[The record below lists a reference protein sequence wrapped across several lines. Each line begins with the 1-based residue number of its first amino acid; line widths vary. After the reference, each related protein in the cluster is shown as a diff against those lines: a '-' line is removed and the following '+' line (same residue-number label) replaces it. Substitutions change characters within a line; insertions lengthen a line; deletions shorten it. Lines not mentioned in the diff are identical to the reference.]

1 VEILHI
7 DPKVLIVQIG
17 AFILLLIVFK
27 LFLFKPVLDILD
39 ARRYEIE
46 SEYKDAESFRR
57 EAEELKATYE
67 QRLSAIE
74 DEARTRIAEA
84 LKEGQAM
91 RDEILADTR
100 AQSELILSRA
110 QEEIQR
116 ERDKVVYELR
126 KHVADLAVE
135 AAGKLIEEHLD
146 DEKHRKLVAQFID
159 ELEEAKETRE

>member
-1 VEILHI
+1 MEILHI
-7 DPKVLIVQIG
+7 DPKVLIVQTG

-27 LFLFKPVLDILD
+27 LFLFKPVLGILD
-39 ARRYEIE
+39 ARRSEIE
-46 SEYKDAESFRR
+46 SEYQDAENRRR
-57 EAEELKATYE
+57 EADELRANYE

-74 DEARTRIAEA
+74 EEARAKIAEA

-100 AQSELILSRA
+100 AQSERILTRA

-116 ERDKVVYELR
+116 ERDKVVHELR

-159 ELEEAKETRE
+159 ELEGARE